1 MMREGTIPDNPFRSQ
16 PSHAARA
23 SSPIVKYSH
32 TGPSGHL
39 HPAIQKNRM
48 VWSNPA
54 IYTMGTASV
63 WGECITVVLSADMV
77 TFSRSK
83 GLFGGISLE
92 ETVIAV
98 RDEESRHYYEKYIRP
113 TDILVMRTV
122 SNPQSAGMRAALAR
136 PVAGETPSQTDSSPS
151 N

>member
-32 TGPSGHL
+32 TGRSGHL
-39 HPAIQKNRM
+39 HTAIQKTRM

-54 IYTMGTASV
+54 FYTMGTASV
-63 WGECITVVLSADMV
+63 WGECTTVALSADMV

-83 GLFGGISLE
+83 GLFGDISLE
-92 ETVIAV
+92 GTVIAV
-98 RDEESRHYYEKYIRP
+98 RYEKYIRP
-113 TDILVMRTV
+113 TDILLMRSV
-122 SNPQSAGMRAALAR
+122 SNPQSPGLRAALAR
-136 PVAGETPSQTDSSPS
+136 AVAGETPSQTDSSPS